1 MARITKEY
9 YERKNELLDAAQEIF
24 LTKGYKQTSV
34 ESIIKKVGVAK
45 GTFYYYFKSKEDL
58 LDKLVK
64 RMTSKI
70 KAKIEKIVEK
80 KNLDAISKLEKA
92 YSIAG
97 NIKLENIHLIKLMLK
112 ILYEKDNLILRYKV
126 YKSNIELIVP
136 EFAKIIEQGV
146 KEKSFNTP
154 YPYEAAKLFFELGSI
169 LGDTTSKLFLELDKK
184 PENMDK
190 IVKEIE
196 VYEDAMERIL
206 GAKKGAINIVNREML
221 KNFQE
226 KLKNIKS

>member
-1 MARITKEY
+1 MARVTKEY
-9 YERKNELLDAAQEIF
+9 HMRKNELLDTAQEIF

-64 RMTSKI
+64 RMADKI
-70 KAKIEKIVEK
+70 QIEIKKIVK
-80 KNLDAISKLEKA
+80 KTDLDAISKLEKA
-92 YSIAG
+92 YSVAG
-97 NIKLENIHLIKLMLK
+97 NIKLQNIHLIKLMLK

-126 YKSNIELIVP
+126 YKSNVELVVP

-146 KEKSFNTP
+146 KEKLFNTP
-154 YPYEAAKLFFELGSI
+154 YPYKAAKLFFELGSI
-169 LGDTTSKLFLELDKK
+169 LGDTMSKLLLELDEK

-190 IVKEIE
+190 MLKEIE

-206 GAKKGAINIVNREML
+206 GAKKGTINIVNREML
-221 KNFQE
+221 ENFQE
-226 KLKNIKS
+226 KLKT

>member
-190 IVKEIE
+190 MVKEIE

>member
-1 MARITKEY
+1 MARISKEY
-9 YERKNELLDAAQEIF
+9 HERKNELLDTAQEIF

-34 ESIIKKVGVAK
+34 ESITKKVGVAK

-58 LDKLVK
+58 LDKLVN
-64 RMTSKI
+64 RMTDKI
-70 KAKIEKIVEK
+70 QIEIKKIVK
-80 KNLDAISKLEKA
+80 KTDLDAISKLEKA
-92 YSIAG
+92 YSVAG

-112 ILYEKDNLILRYKV
+112 ILYKKDNLILRYKV
-126 YKSNIELIVP
+126 YKSNVELVVP

-146 KEKSFNTP
+146 KEKLFNTP
-154 YPYEAAKLFFELGSI
+154 YPYEAARLFFELGSI
-169 LGDTTSKLFLELDKK
+169 LGDAMSKLLLELDEK

-190 IVKEIE
+190 MLKEIE

-226 KLKNIKS
+226 KLKI

>member
-9 YERKNELLDAAQEIF
+9 RERKNELLDTAQEIF

-70 KAKIEKIVEK
+70 RVEIKKIVEK
-80 KNLDAISKLEKA
+80 KDLDAISKLEKA
-92 YSIAG
+92 YSVAG

-154 YPYEAAKLFFELGSI
+154 YPYEAARLFFELGSI
-169 LGDTTSKLFLELDKK
+169 LGDAISKLLLELEEK

-190 IVKEIE
+190 MVKEIE

-221 KNFQE
+221 ENFRE
-226 KLKNIKS
+226 KIKT

>member
-9 YERKNELLDAAQEIF
+9 HERKNEILDTAQEIF

-64 RMTSKI
+64 RIADKI
-70 KAKIEKIVEK
+70 QIEIKKIVEK
-80 KNLDAISKLEKA
+80 KDLDAISKLEKA
-92 YSIAG
+92 YSVAG
-97 NIKLENIHLIKLMLK
+97 NIKLENIQLIKLMLK
-112 ILYEKDNLILRYKV
+112 ILYKKDNLILRYKV
-126 YKSNIELIVP
+126 YKSNVELVVP

-146 KEKSFNTP
+146 KEKLFNTP
-154 YPYEAAKLFFELGSI
+154 YPYEAARLFFELGSI
-169 LGDTTSKLFLELDKK
+169 LGDAISKLLLELEEK

-190 IVKEIE
+190 MVKEIE

-221 KNFQE
+221 ENFRE
-226 KLKNIKS
+226 KIKT

>member
-1 MARITKEY
+1 MARIIKEFH
-9 YERKNELLDAAQEIF
+9 ERKNEILDIAQELF
-24 LTKGYKQTSV
+24 LTRGYEKTSV
-34 ESIIKKVGVAK
+34 ENIIKKVGVAK

-58 LDKLVK
+58 LDKLVN

-70 KAKIEKIVEK
+70 KVEIKKMVEK
-80 KNLDAISKLEKA
+80 KDLDAISKLEKA
-92 YSIAG
+92 YSAAG

-112 ILYEKDNLILRYKV
+112 VLYKKDNLILRYKV

-146 KEKSFNTP
+146 KEESFNTS
-154 YPYEAAKLFFELGSI
+154 YPYEAARLFFELGWT
-169 LGDTTSKLFLELDKK
+169 LGDTMSKLLLELDEKS
-184 PENMDK
+184 ENMDK
-190 IVKEIE
+190 MLKEIE

-206 GAKKGAINIVNREML
+206 GAKKGTINIVNREML

-226 KLKNIKS
+226 KLKT

>member
-9 YERKNELLDAAQEIF
+9 RERKNELLDTAQEIF

-64 RMTSKI
+64 RMADKI
-70 KAKIEKIVEK
+70 QIEIKKIVEK
-80 KNLDAISKLEKA
+80 KDLDAISKLEKA
-92 YSIAG
+92 YSVAG

-154 YPYEAAKLFFELGSI
+154 YPCEAARLFFELGSI
-169 LGDTTSKLFLELDKK
+169 LGDTMSKLLLELDEK
-184 PENMDK
+184 PENMNK
-190 IVKEIE
+190 MLKEIK

-206 GAKKGAINIVNREML
+206 GARKGTINIVNREML

-226 KLKNIKS
+226 KLKT

>member
-9 YERKNELLDAAQEIF
+9 YERKNEILDAAQELF
-24 LTKGYKQTSV
+24 LTQGYEKTSV
-34 ESIIKKVGVAK
+34 DNIIKKVGVAK

-64 RMTSKI
+64 RMTDKI
-70 KAKIEKIVEK
+70 QIEIKKIVEK
-80 KNLDAISKLEKA
+80 KDLDAINKLEKA

-112 ILYEKDNLILRYKV
+112 ILYEKDNLILRYKI
-126 YKSNIELIVP
+126 YKSNVELLVP

-146 KEKSFNTP
+146 KEKLFNTP
-154 YPYEAAKLFFELGSI
+154 YPYEAAKLFFELGWM
-169 LGDTTSKLFLELDKK
+169 LGDTTSKLFLELDEK

-206 GAKKGAINIVNREML
+206 GAKKGTINIVNREML

-226 KLKNIKS
+226 KLKK

>member
-9 YERKNELLDAAQEIF
+9 HERKNELLNTAQELF
-24 LTKGYKQTSV
+24 FTQGYEQTTIEAIIQKV
-34 ESIIKKVGVAK
+34 EVSK

-136 EFAKIIEQGV
+136 EFAKIIEQGI

-190 IVKEIE
+190 MVKEIE

>member
-1 MARITKEY
+1 VARITKKY
-9 YERKNELLDAAQEIF
+9 HERKNEILDVAQELF
-24 LTKGYKQTSV
+24 LTQGYEKTSI
-34 ESIIKKVGVAK
+34 ENIIKKVDVAK

-70 KAKIEKIVEK
+70 RGEIKKIVEK
-80 KNLDAISKLEKA
+80 KDLDAINKLEKA
-92 YSIAG
+92 YAIAG
-97 NIKLENIHLIKLMLK
+97 NMKLENIHLIKLILK

-126 YKSNIELIVP
+126 YKSNVELVVP

-146 KEKSFNTP
+146 KEKLFNTP
-154 YPYEAAKLFFELGSI
+154 YPHEAAKLFFELGSI
-169 LGDTTSKLFLELDKK
+169 LGDTISKLFLKLDEK

-190 IVKEIE
+190 MVKEIE
-196 VYEDAMERIL
+196 VYEDAIERIL
-206 GAKKGAINIVNREML
+206 GAKKGTINIVNREML

-226 KLKNIKS
+226 KIKSN

>member
-9 YERKNELLDAAQEIF
+9 YERKNELLDTAQEIF

-70 KAKIEKIVEK
+70 KVEIKKIVEK
-80 KNLDAISKLEKA
+80 KDLDAISKLEKA
-92 YSIAG
+92 YSVAG

-126 YKSNIELIVP
+126 YKSNIELVVP

-154 YPYEAAKLFFELGSI
+154 YPHEAAKLFFELGSI
-169 LGDTTSKLFLELDKK
+169 LGDTMSKLLLELDEK

-190 IVKEIE
+190 MLKEIE

-206 GAKKGAINIVNREML
+206 GAKKGTINIVNREML

-226 KLKNIKS
+226 KLKT

>member
-9 YERKNELLDAAQEIF
+9 HERKNEILNTAQELF
-24 LTKGYKQTSV
+24 FTKGYKQTSV

-58 LDKLVK
+58 LDKLVN
-64 RMTSKI
+64 RMTDKI
-70 KAKIEKIVEK
+70 QIEIKKIVK
-80 KNLDAISKLEKA
+80 KTDLDAISKLEKA
-92 YSIAG
+92 YSVAG

-112 ILYEKDNLILRYKV
+112 ILYKKDNLILRYKV
-126 YKSNIELIVP
+126 YKSNVELVVP

-146 KEKSFNTP
+146 KEKLFNTP
-154 YPYEAAKLFFELGSI
+154 YPYEAARLFFELGSI
-169 LGDTTSKLFLELDKK
+169 LGDAMSKLFLELDEK

-190 IVKEIE
+190 MVKEIE

-206 GAKKGAINIVNREML
+206 GAKKGTINIVNREML

-226 KLKNIKS
+226 KLKT

>member
-9 YERKNELLDAAQEIF
+9 HERKNELLDTAQEIF

-64 RMTSKI
+64 RMIDKI
-70 KAKIEKIVEK
+70 RVEIKKIVEK
-80 KNLDAISKLEKA
+80 KDLDAISKLEKA
-92 YSIAG
+92 YSVAG

-126 YKSNIELIVP
+126 YKSNVELVVP

-146 KEKSFNTP
+146 KEKLFNTP

-169 LGDTTSKLFLELDKK
+169 LGDTMSKLFLELDEK

-190 IVKEIE
+190 VVKEIE

-206 GAKKGAINIVNREML
+206 GAKKGTINIVNREML

-226 KLKNIKS
+226 KLKT

>member
-9 YERKNELLDAAQEIF
+9 HERKNELLDTAQEIF

-64 RMTSKI
+64 RMADKI
-70 KAKIEKIVEK
+70 QIEIKKIVEK
-80 KNLDAISKLEKA
+80 KDLDAIRKLEKA
-92 YSIAG
+92 YSVAG

-146 KEKSFNTP
+146 KEKLFNTP
-154 YPYEAAKLFFELGSI
+154 YPYEAARLFFELGSI
-169 LGDTTSKLFLELDKK
+169 LGDATSKLFLELDEK

-190 IVKEIE
+190 MVKEIE

-206 GAKKGAINIVNREML
+206 GAKKGTINIVNREML

-226 KLKNIKS
+226 KLKT

>member
-154 YPYEAAKLFFELGSI
+154 YPYEAAKLFFEFGSI

-190 IVKEIE
+190 MVKEIE
-196 VYEDAMERIL
+196 VYEDAMERTL

>member
-9 YERKNELLDAAQEIF
+9 HERKNEILNTAQELF
-24 LTKGYKQTSV
+24 FTKGYKQTSV

-64 RMTSKI
+64 RMADKI
-70 KAKIEKIVEK
+70 QIEIKKIVEK
-80 KNLDAISKLEKA
+80 KDLDAISKLEKA
-92 YSIAG
+92 YSVAG

-112 ILYEKDNLILRYKV
+112 ILYKKDNLILRHKV
-126 YKSNIELIVP
+126 YKSNVELVVP
-136 EFAKIIEQGV
+136 EFAIIIEQGV
-146 KEKSFNTP
+146 KEKLFNTP
-154 YPYEAAKLFFELGSI
+154 YPYEAARLFFELGSI
-169 LGDTTSKLFLELDKK
+169 LGDAMSKLFLELDEK

-190 IVKEIE
+190 MVKEIE

-206 GAKKGAINIVNREML
+206 GAKKGTINIVNREML

-226 KLKNIKS
+226 KLKT

>member
-9 YERKNELLDAAQEIF
+9 HERKNEILDTAQEIF

-64 RMTSKI
+64 RMADKI
-70 KAKIEKIVEK
+70 QIEIKKIVEK
-80 KNLDAISKLEKA
+80 KDLDAISKLEKA
-92 YSIAG
+92 YSVAG
-97 NIKLENIHLIKLMLK
+97 NIKLENIQLIKLMLK
-112 ILYEKDNLILRYKV
+112 ILYKKDNLILRYKV
-126 YKSNIELIVP
+126 YKSNVELVVP

-146 KEKSFNTP
+146 KEKLFNTP
-154 YPYEAAKLFFELGSI
+154 YPYEAARLFFELGSI
-169 LGDTTSKLFLELDKK
+169 LGDAMSKLLLELDEK

-190 IVKEIE
+190 MLKEIE

-226 KLKNIKS
+226 KLKT

>member
-70 KAKIEKIVEK
+70 KAKIEKIVKK

-136 EFAKIIEQGV
+136 EFAKIIEQGI

-190 IVKEIE
+190 MVKEIE

>member
-9 YERKNELLDAAQEIF
+9 HERENELLNTAQEIF

-45 GTFYYYFKSKEDL
+45 GTFYYYFRSKEDL

-70 KAKIEKIVEK
+70 RVEIKKIVEK
-80 KNLDAISKLEKA
+80 KDLDAISKLEKA
-92 YSIAG
+92 YSVAG

-126 YKSNIELIVP
+126 YKSNVELIVP

-146 KEKSFNTP
+146 KEKLFNTP
-154 YPYEAAKLFFELGSI
+154 YPHEAAKLFFELGSI
-169 LGDTTSKLFLELDKK
+169 LGDTISKLFLKLDEK

-190 IVKEIE
+190 MVKEIE
-196 VYEDAMERIL
+196 VYEDAIERIL
-206 GAKKGAINIVNREML
+206 GAKKGTINIVNREML

-226 KLKNIKS
+226 KIKSN

>member
-136 EFAKIIEQGV
+136 EFAKIIEQGI

-190 IVKEIE
+190 MVKEIE

>member
-9 YERKNELLDAAQEIF
+9 HVRKNELFD
-24 LTKGYKQTSV
+24 TDRQTSV
-34 ESIIKKVGVAK
+34 DAIIKKVGVSK

-58 LDKLVK
+58 LDKLVR
-64 RMTSKI
+64 RMTAKI
-70 KAKIEKIVEK
+70 KVEIKKIVEK
-80 KNLDAISKLEKA
+80 KDLDAISKLEKA
-92 YSIAG
+92 YSAAG
-97 NIKLENIHLIKLMLK
+97 SIKLENIHLIKLMLK
-112 ILYEKDNLILRYKV
+112 ILYKKDNLILRYKV
-126 YKSNIELIVP
+126 YKSNAELVVP

-154 YPYEAAKLFFELGSI
+154 YPYEAAKLFFELGST
-169 LGDTTSKLFLELDKK
+169 LGDTTSKLFLELDEK

-190 IVKEIE
+190 MLKEIE

-221 KNFQE
+221 KNFQD
-226 KLKNIKS
+226 KLKV

>member
-9 YERKNELLDAAQEIF
+9 HERENELLNTAQEIF

-45 GTFYYYFKSKEDL
+45 GTFYYYFRSKEDL

-70 KAKIEKIVEK
+70 RVEIKKIVEK
-80 KNLDAISKLEKA
+80 KDLDAISKLEKA
-92 YSIAG
+92 YSVAG

-112 ILYEKDNLILRYKV
+112 ILYEKDNLILRYKL

-146 KEKSFNTP
+146 KEKSFNTS
-154 YPYEAAKLFFELGSI
+154 YPHEAARLFFELGSI
-169 LGDTTSKLFLELDKK
+169 LGDTMSKFLLELDEK

-190 IVKEIE
+190 MLKEIE

-206 GAKKGAINIVNREML
+206 GAKKGTINIVNRKTL

-226 KLKNIKS
+226 KLKT

>member
-80 KNLDAISKLEKA
+80 KNLDAISKLEKT

-136 EFAKIIEQGV
+136 EFAKIIEQGI

-190 IVKEIE
+190 MVKEIE

>member
-9 YERKNELLDAAQEIF
+9 HERKNQLLDAAQEIF

-64 RMTSKI
+64 RMADKI
-70 KAKIEKIVEK
+70 QIEIKKIVEK
-80 KNLDAISKLEKA
+80 KDLDAISKLEKA
-92 YSIAG
+92 YSVAG
-97 NIKLENIHLIKLMLK
+97 NIKLENIQLIKLMLK

-126 YKSNIELIVP
+126 YKSNVELVVP

-146 KEKSFNTP
+146 KEKLFNTP

-169 LGDTTSKLFLELDKK
+169 LGDTTSKLLLELDKK

-190 IVKEIE
+190 MVKEIE

-206 GAKKGAINIVNREML
+206 GAKKGAINIVNRKML
-221 KNFQE
+221 KNFQK
-226 KLKNIKS
+226 KLKT

>member
-9 YERKNELLDAAQEIF
+9 HERKNELLNTAQEIF

-70 KAKIEKIVEK
+70 KIEIKKIVEK
-80 KNLDAISKLEKA
+80 KDLDAISKLEKA
-92 YSIAG
+92 YSVAG
-97 NIKLENIHLIKLMLK
+97 NIKLENIQLIKLMLK
-112 ILYEKDNLILRYKV
+112 ILYKKDNLILRYKV
-126 YKSNIELIVP
+126 YKSNVELVVP

-146 KEKSFNTP
+146 KEKLFNTP
-154 YPYEAAKLFFELGSI
+154 YPYEAARLFFELGST
-169 LGDTTSKLFLELDKK
+169 LGDTMSKLLLELDEK

-190 IVKEIE
+190 MLKEIE

-206 GAKKGAINIVNREML
+206 GAKKGAISIVNREML
-221 KNFQE
+221 ENFRE
-226 KLKNIKS
+226 KIKT

>member
-9 YERKNELLDAAQEIF
+9 HERKNEILNTAQELF
-24 LTKGYKQTSV
+24 FTKGYKQTSV

-58 LDKLVK
+58 LDKLVN
-64 RMTSKI
+64 RMTDKI
-70 KAKIEKIVEK
+70 QIEIKKIVK
-80 KNLDAISKLEKA
+80 KTDLDAISKLEKA
-92 YSIAG
+92 YSVAG

-112 ILYEKDNLILRYKV
+112 ILYKKDNLILRHKV
-126 YKSNIELIVP
+126 YKSNVELVVP
-136 EFAKIIEQGV
+136 EFAIIIEQGV
-146 KEKSFNTP
+146 KEKLFNTP
-154 YPYEAAKLFFELGSI
+154 YPYEAARLFFELGSI
-169 LGDTTSKLFLELDKK
+169 LGDAMSKLLLELEEK

-190 IVKEIE
+190 MVKEIE

-226 KLKNIKS
+226 KLKT

>member
-1 MARITKEY
+1 MVRITKEY
-9 YERKNELLDAAQEIF
+9 HERKNEILDTAQGIF

-58 LDKLVK
+58 LDKLVN
-64 RMTSKI
+64 RMTDKI
-70 KAKIEKIVEK
+70 QIEIKKIVK
-80 KNLDAISKLEKA
+80 KTDLDAISKLEKA
-92 YSIAG
+92 YPVAG
-97 NIKLENIHLIKLMLK
+97 NIKLENIHSIKLMLK
-112 ILYEKDNLILRYKV
+112 ILYKKDNLILRYKV
-126 YKSNIELIVP
+126 YKSNVELVVP

-146 KEKSFNTP
+146 KEKLFNTP
-154 YPYEAAKLFFELGSI
+154 YPYEAARLFFELGSI
-169 LGDTTSKLFLELDKK
+169 LGDAMSKLLLELDEK

-190 IVKEIE
+190 MLKEIE

-206 GAKKGAINIVNREML
+206 GAKKGSINIVNREML

-226 KLKNIKS
+226 KLKT

>member
-9 YERKNELLDAAQEIF
+9 YERKNELLDTAQEIF

-64 RMTSKI
+64 RMADKI
-70 KAKIEKIVEK
+70 QIEIKKIVEK
-80 KNLDAISKLEKA
+80 KDLDAIRKLEKA
-92 YSIAG
+92 YSVAG

-169 LGDTTSKLFLELDKK
+169 LGDATSKLFLELDEK

-221 KNFQE
+221 ENFRE
-226 KLKNIKS
+226 KIKT